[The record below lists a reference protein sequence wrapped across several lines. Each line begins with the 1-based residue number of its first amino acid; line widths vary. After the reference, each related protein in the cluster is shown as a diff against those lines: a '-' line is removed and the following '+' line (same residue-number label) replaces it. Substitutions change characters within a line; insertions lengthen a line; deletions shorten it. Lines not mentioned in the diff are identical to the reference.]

1 MAIGSVSLHF
11 GERYA
16 LDEPPTD
23 RPPSPFGLRLIGPVI
38 RPRISR
44 GVFLVVLARNRTIL
58 RPIVRC
64 RHRRIVRRVVA
75 SAMQFA
81 GGSSIHG
88 ENI

>member
-64 RHRRIVRRVVA
+64 RHRRIVRRVLA

-81 GGSSIHG
+81 RGHQHTV